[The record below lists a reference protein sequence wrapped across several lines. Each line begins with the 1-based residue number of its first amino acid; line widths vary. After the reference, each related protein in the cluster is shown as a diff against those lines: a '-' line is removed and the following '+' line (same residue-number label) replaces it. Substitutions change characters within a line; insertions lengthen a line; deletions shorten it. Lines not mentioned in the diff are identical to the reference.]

1 MHTAD
6 SFNDIDQAFE
16 TVSRHLEHLQRL
28 AVVERSRRLA
38 AQERVAELEMQVDP
52 LRDGA
57 PLGDRRDGD
66 V

>member
-1 MHTAD
+1 MHAAD
-6 SFNDIDQAFE
+6 SFNDIDQAVE
-16 TVSRHLEHLQRL
+16 TVSRHLENLHRL

-38 AQERVAELEMQVDP
+38 AQERIAELEMQVDP